1 MTEGASKM
9 PPFAYQLMLTLGSFT
24 GPKSF
29 QLTLKCGS
37 FGLGM
42 LILMPPKAFMILLGM
57 LEIAFHA
64 LSMGF

>member
-1 MTEGASKM
+1 MIGKTASRPASPTPMTEGASKM

-37 FGLGM
+37 FGFGM
-42 LILMPPKAFMILLGM
+42 LRL
-57 LEIAFHA
+57 
-64 LSMGF
+64 